1 MSAGLASLEVPL
13 FRLIAL
19 WTKAMLASDPPTSPT
34 VMDTDRDAGDSFSEQ
49 PSSSAFTFSLDD
61 GGGHLNPNDDDDL
74 DGYFNDDIKSL
85 TQCWINERCAPELL
99 PYADDLVRG
108 LMEMIEAQ
116 AANIEARRDGEAMGP
131 SPDAAFLAV
140 LLQQE
145 IERIK
150 FLIRSYLRARLAKIQ
165 RHTQHIL
172 REELYRSRLS
182 PEELAFAERFQ
193 ELLTK
198 HFKKSYLDDLP
209 AFLQKLD
216 GVGMVSTPDLEDA
229 VFCRVKEDIGGFQ
242 LESSDEILT
251 MRTNNIYFLRYN
263 AIRRLMEDGKV
274 ELI

>member
-1 MSAGLASLEVPL
+1 
-13 FRLIAL
+13 
-19 WTKAMLASDPPTSPT
+19 MLTSDPPTSPT
-34 VMDTDRDAGDSFSEQ
+34 LMDTDGGRVYDDSYPDQ
-49 PSSSAFTFSLDD
+49 PSSSSFSFPLD
-61 GGGHLNPNDDDDL
+61 GGGNPGPDDDDN

-116 AANIEARRDGEAMGP
+116 AANIEARREGGEGSGGP

-165 RHTQHIL
+165 QHTQHIL
-172 REELYRSRLS
+172 QEELYRNRLS
-182 PEELAFAERFQ
+182 FEELAFAERFQ

-198 HFKKSYLDDLP
+198 HFKRSYLDDLP

-216 GVGMVSTPDLEDA
+216 GARMVSTPELEDA
-229 VFCRVKEDIGGFQ
+229 VFCRIKEDIGGFQ